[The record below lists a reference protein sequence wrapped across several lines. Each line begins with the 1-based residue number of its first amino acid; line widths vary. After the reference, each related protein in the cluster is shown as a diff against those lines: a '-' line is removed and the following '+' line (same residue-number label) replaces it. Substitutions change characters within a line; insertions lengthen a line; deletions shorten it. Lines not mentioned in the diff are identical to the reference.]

1 MKKKV
6 VFLLASVLMMAG
18 CQNKENGQNQAD
30 QKSFE
35 TMTVSKQ
42 DITLSQSYPASVE
55 GRQSVKIIPRVEGY
69 LREIKVKHVNVSDFE
84 KEKIDIDPN
93 FVEAVEILKK
103 SGFINAEYTSK
114 RR

>member
-1 MKKKV
+1 MINVNYSLRRFIPNTHVIADNRIV
-6 VFLLASVLMMAG
+6 V
-18 CQNKENGQNQAD
+18 
-30 QKSFE
+30 
-35 TMTVSKQ
+35 TMS
-42 DITLSQSYPASVE
+42 
-55 GRQSVKIIPRVEGY
+55 
-69 LREIKVKHVNVSDFE
+69 KHVNVSNFE